1 MTAARLYS
9 KFKGREVGKPGSR
22 PSTRKGMKGAE
33 ASGNWGIKEGT
44 ANWPEMG
51 GGSKY
56 PGKKQKHSAKGN
68 KGMEA

>member
-33 ASGNWGIKEGT
+33 ASGNWGIKERT
-44 ANWPEMG
+44 ASWPET
-51 GGSKY
+51 GSGTKY
-56 PGKKQKHSAKGN
+56 PGKKHKSTAFGKGF
-68 KGMEA
+68 ET